1 MDPDDLEEWMVVSPP
16 ELVFWPFPDWRST
29 RQPEDADENQITG
42 YEIIQESGHEQD

>member
-1 MDPDDLEEWMVVSPP
+1 MDPADLEDWMVVSPP
-16 ELVFWPFPDWRST
+16 ELVLLSLPGWRST